1 MKKTAVAVAVAA
13 SALGM
18 SQFAAADFV
27 KDSKLSLDLR
37 NYYFAHEDDMAVD
50 AADRD
55 YGQWGQAFMLNYKS
69 GFTDGVVGFGV
80 DLSGM
85 AGYRLAD
92 HSSWNSEMAN
102 ADGGTGSRTASTQ
115 LFPVDDGEVDSSRL
129 SKSYA
134 TVKARVGQTELH
146 VGGLRPNTPV
156 LVANDARLLPQVYEG
171 AQITSKDIQGLTLT
185 AAQLWKHYGRAALQW
200 DNVGP
205 DQDPTQAG
213 NQQDRFNIYGLEYKV
228 FDGLTAQYYQG
239 KLDGWYKQ
247 HFGGLKYASSL
258 GAGKFSAD
266 LRYFDTGADAQGAEA
281 SFNNSLWSTLF
292 NYSISGHTFGLGYQA
307 LNGRTSF
314 NQLTNAGD
322 YQGGAST
329 YVITERMIERMTNKE
344 ETVMLAS
351 YGFDFGTVG
360 VKGLNAS
367 VIYQKGEW
375 DAVNNAGTK
384 KALSESETDLVI
396 GYTVP
401 EGQLKGLGVRVMQA
415 MYKGDKFAG
424 ADTDVGENEKDQTR
438 IIVSYSIPLM

>member
-37 NYYFAHEDDMAVD
+37 NYYFAHEDDMQLD
-50 AADRD
+50 ANDKD

-92 HSSWNSEMAN
+92 HSSKN
-102 ADGGTGSRTASTQ
+102 DVTGNRTAQTQ
-115 LFPVDDGEVDSSRL
+115 LFPVDAGEVDSSRL

-171 AQITSKDIQGLTLT
+171 AQITSKDVQGLTLT

-307 LNGRTSF
+307 LNGRTGF

-351 YGFDFGTVG
+351 YGFDFGAVG

-375 DAVNNAGTK
+375 EGTAWDGVSK
-384 KALSESETDLVI
+384 KDLSETETDVVI

-401 EGQLKGLGVRVMQA
+401 DGQLKGLGVRVMQA
-415 MYKGDKFAG
+415 MYKGDVDTAAG
-424 ADTDVGENEKDQTR
+424 GENEKDQTR
-438 IIVSYSIPLM
+438 VIVSYSIPLM